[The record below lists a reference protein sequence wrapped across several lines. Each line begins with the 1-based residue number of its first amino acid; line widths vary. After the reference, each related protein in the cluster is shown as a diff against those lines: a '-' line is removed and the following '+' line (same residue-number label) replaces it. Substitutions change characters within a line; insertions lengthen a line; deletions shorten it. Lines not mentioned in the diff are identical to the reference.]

1 MSHAPRLLAI
11 LALCAIMPL
20 VVKAAQVITVTQIG
34 RAFSLSELTV
44 RRGDVVRFVNA
55 DRFLH
60 QVSVSGSGTNVV
72 SDEQEP
78 GKSLD
83 VTFDK
88 TGLFK
93 VRCEIHPK
101 MLLTVT
107 VN

>member
-1 MSHAPRLLAI
+1 MTPVPRLLAI
-11 LALCAIMPL
+11 LTLCAAAPL
-20 VVKAAQVITVTQIG
+20 VVRAAQVITVTQAS
-34 RAFSLSELTV
+34 RAFSLSELTLHL
-44 RRGDVVRFVNA
+44 GDTVRFVNA
-55 DRFLH
+55 DHFLH

-83 VTFDK
+83 IAFDK
-88 TGLFK
+88 AGLFK